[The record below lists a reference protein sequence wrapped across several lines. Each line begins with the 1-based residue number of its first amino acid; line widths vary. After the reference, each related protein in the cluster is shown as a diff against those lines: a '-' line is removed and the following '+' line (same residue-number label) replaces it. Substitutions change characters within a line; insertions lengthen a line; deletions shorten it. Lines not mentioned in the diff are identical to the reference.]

1 MIQYLLV
8 FLVIVS
14 ILLQLHTYRRL
25 KKEMSEID
33 TDAAAITAATTE
45 IVTVVGTL
53 TSDFA
58 TLTQSVQAA
67 IGILTKNQSDP
78 QALAA
83 LSSAGVALGTASTS
97 LSTLD
102 ASLKAFAASITP
114 VATATAPVVAGLSPT
129 SGPGAGGT
137 PVAITGSGF
146 TGATAVSFGSLAAE
160 SFTVSSDTTIA
171 AVSPAGA
178 DGIVDVVV
186 NAPGGTSVV
195 GPADKYTYIA

>member
-114 VATATAPVVAGLSPT
+114 VATATAPV
-129 SGPGAGGT
+129 
-137 PVAITGSGF
+137 
-146 TGATAVSFGSLAAE
+146 
-160 SFTVSSDTTIA
+160 
-171 AVSPAGA
+171 
-178 DGIVDVVV
+178 
-186 NAPGGTSVV
+186 
-195 GPADKYTYIA
+195 